1 MSNLWLLALPFGGY
15 AWYVLGCVMR
25 IVPKSNED
33 FTFF

>member
-15 AWYVLGCVMR
+15 VWYVLGCMMR

>member
-15 AWYVLGCVMR
+15 FWYMLGGVLR

-33 FTFF
+33 FSFF